1 MDAHP
6 TRSLFLVSL
15 GHMSVELC
23 SQFLPVLYPV
33 LVTALGLNYTQVGL
47 IAMAAGVGTSLAQP
61 LFGYLSDLWYPRWIV
76 VLGIVWVGLI
86 MSIVGLLDDYA
97 SVVLVVG
104 LGVLGSAAF
113 HPAAASIASSG
124 GGTRRGIATSIF
136 SVGGSLGTV
145 LSPLWMT
152 AGLSWMGKKGTL
164 VLAPVALLVGALLLA
179 QLGRV
184 PRLPKSQTQ
193 DRQQSLN
200 RRTVL
205 GLALVVLAV
214 MCLSWFQ
221 GAFRTYLPIWI
232 QSRGG
237 SEVVAG
243 RMFTVFV
250 AGMSL
255 GNLAGGA
262 LSDRVG
268 RWVMLVCSLGLLW
281 PVSWLFIGST
291 GALEVM
297 LLGAIGVL
305 VGATFPVSIV
315 MAQETWPQGRGI
327 ASGLVMGLGWV
338 PSGLGASLTGLLA
351 DRYSLATGL
360 RSLAL
365 PVALGTVCV
374 LAYAFMRRSPPERT

>member
-145 LSPLWMT
+145 LS
-152 AGLSWMGKKGTL
+152 
-164 VLAPVALLVGALLLA
+164 
-179 QLGRV
+179 
-184 PRLPKSQTQ
+184 
-193 DRQQSLN
+193 
-200 RRTVL
+200 
-205 GLALVVLAV
+205 
-214 MCLSWFQ
+214 
-221 GAFRTYLPIWI
+221 
-232 QSRGG
+232 
-237 SEVVAG
+237 
-243 RMFTVFV
+243 
-250 AGMSL
+250 
-255 GNLAGGA
+255 
-262 LSDRVG
+262 
-268 RWVMLVCSLGLLW
+268 
-281 PVSWLFIGST
+281 
-291 GALEVM
+291 
-297 LLGAIGVL
+297 
-305 VGATFPVSIV
+305 
-315 MAQETWPQGRGI
+315 
-327 ASGLVMGLGWV
+327 
-338 PSGLGASLTGLLA
+338 
-351 DRYSLATGL
+351 
-360 RSLAL
+360 
-365 PVALGTVCV
+365 
-374 LAYAFMRRSPPERT
+374 